1 MIDKIGKIN
10 YTEKRN
16 QRNDGTDKK
25 RRALLEKLPESCGA
39 IRIYLRRQRK
49 RDGNRG

>member
-16 QRNDGTDKK
+16 KRDNGADKK
-25 RRALLEKLPESCGA
+25 RGALFEKLPESCGA
-39 IRIYLRRQRK
+39 IRIFLRRQRK
-49 RDGNRG
+49 RNGS